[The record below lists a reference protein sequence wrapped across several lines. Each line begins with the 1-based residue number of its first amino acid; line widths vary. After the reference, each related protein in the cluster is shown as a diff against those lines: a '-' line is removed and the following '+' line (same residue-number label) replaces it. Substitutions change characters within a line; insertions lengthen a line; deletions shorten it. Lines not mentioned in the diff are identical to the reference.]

1 MKIKTYIYPFAA
13 AILSGMAV
21 TSCVSDNPESPLP
34 IGDGTV
40 GITISA
46 APLGSSTRGFNPG
59 ELTEDQAQPNEL
71 IQNWLVLI
79 VQGNTIV
86 KIIEGQPG
94 GFIEG
99 RPQSV
104 WNDQIREELAPGT
117 YSFIAFANMD
127 NKELKEIYKEMTINW
142 DELDNQTFNEAL
154 MYEGLIPMSGYL
166 KGVTVQNTIN
176 ETFSIEVVR
185 LLSKVQFAFK
195 NESAST
201 ITINKIDFQP
211 VYDDDIYLFPD
222 YTAYE
227 SFGRPIPDTTNPLIP
242 PRFPKNTNPKYL
254 TKSLFLNLSID
265 NGKIDRSTTY
275 IKESIA
281 EGNHPTD
288 HFHIGITLKRGD
300 QTEEIATYALAD
312 DNLKFFYRND
322 YVLFP
327 IVISDYRPMLNV
339 YDYPPIGG
347 YPVQVENKGTEFYAT
362 FSSSGAF
369 DIDARLIDST
379 GKELT
384 VDDTPGAD
392 KTYYV
397 QCDYDKE
404 IYKGLNLTYDSTTRR
419 WNGYFEMG
427 AENKVNE
434 PIVITFTFT
443 IDNLEYTR
451 TLYLRSK

>member
-1 MKIKTYIYPFAA
+1 MKIKTFINPFAA
-13 AILSGMAV
+13 AILSSLAV
-21 TSCVSDNPESPLP
+21 TSCVSDNSDHSLSA
-34 IGDGTV
+34 GDGLV
-40 GITISA
+40 GISISA
-46 APLGSSTRGFNPG
+46 APLGSSTRGF
-59 ELTEDQAQPNEL
+59 TEEEKAEETARPNEL
-71 IQNWLVLI
+71 IQNWMVVA
-79 VQGNTIV
+79 VQNNTIV
-86 KIIEGQPG
+86 ELIEGNPDG
-94 GFIEG
+94 
-99 RPQSV
+99 V
-104 WNDQIREELAPGT
+104 WSDQVRKELAPGT
-117 YSFIAFANMD
+117 YTFIAFANMD
-127 NKELKEIYKEMTINW
+127 IEELKKIYVKGDPIKLDDQDKLEFKE
-142 DELDNQTFNEAL
+142 DL
-154 MYEGLIPMSGYL
+154 MVEGLIPMSGYL
-166 KGVTVQNTIN
+166 DGVTVKNTIN

-185 LLSKVQFAFK
+185 MLSKVQFAFK

-201 ITINKIDFQP
+201 ITIQQIDFQP
-211 VYDDDIYLFPD
+211 VYNGNIYLFPD
-222 YTAYE
+222 YKAYGE
-227 SFGRPIPDTTNPLIP
+227 QGRPDPDIQNPQTLPRLPENPDT
-242 PRFPKNTNPKYL
+242 KYA
-254 TKSLFLNLSID
+254 TKSITPNLTLT
-265 NGKIDRSTTY
+265 NETADRCTFY

-281 EGNHPTD
+281 KGNHPTD

-300 QTEEIATYALAD
+300 QTEEIASYALAD
-312 DNLKFFYRND
+312 DDLKFFYRND

-384 VDDTPGAD
+384 VDDTPGAE
-392 KTYYV
+392 KTYNV

-404 IYKGLNLTYDSTTRR
+404 IYKGLNLTYDPTTRR

-427 AENKVNE
+427 AENKMNE

-443 IDNLEYTR
+443 IDKLRYTR